1 MWRAYRALPLCRPP
15 TALSRGPCQA
25 ASFILLAVLGR
36 GGTEA
41 LHTCIAACGILVTAC
56 GL

>member
-1 MWRAYRALPLCRPP
+1 M
-15 TALSRGPCQA
+15 TLSRGPPQTA
-25 ASFILLAVLGR
+25 FFIFLAVLGL

-41 LHTCIAACGILVTAC
+41 LQTCIAACGILVTAC